1 MTCTGHRESQSIAHY
16 SNIRP
21 STCLRMHPSIHP
33 SNTKCLLFGRHS
45 QVNETDA
52 HKTFKNIYTS
62 ILSLWNIR
70 NMSYLKMSDVRLIT
84 HWTVET
90 MNSTRKINKK
100 SVKLISTR
108 NPILLSHIKYN
119 TQGISPKTNFFLE
132 FSKEFSKINSGSI
145 WE

>member
-1 MTCTGHRESQSIAHY
+1 MTCTGHLESQSIAHY
-16 SNIRP
+16 SNICP

-45 QVNETDA
+45 QVNETDS
-52 HKTFKNIYTS
+52 HKTFFKKYTS

-70 NMSYLKMSDVRLIT
+70 NMRYLKMSDVRLIT

-100 SVKLISTR
+100 SVKLVSIR
-108 NPILLSHIKYN
+108 NPILLWHIKYN
-119 TQGISPKTNFFLE
+119 TQGISPKTNFFLN
-132 FSKEFSKINSGSI
+132 FPKNFQK
-145 WE
+145 